1 MNRSIIGNDEQNN
14 DVRDR
19 VEAEFRRLGADFRES
34 ELLAVFIQRKKG
46 ISETEAEQH
55 AAAIHGLVNSAL
67 KMKDLEITLEKPGSA
82 KKLLIDKEYQF
93 ACRVWFSFIKLYVSE
108 LMEDDATNRSSFEK
122 INQLMMLNVATI
134 QVANKS
140 DFVENFQRIIRGTS
154 ELNQEAIEL
163 NQEARSHF
171 KTARVAALP
180 LVVLSA
186 VFLVDVLLLGGVLA
200 ASTLALVTLSIALS
214 LAAGIVAGSI
224 IAGSL
229 FMLSSFSAEDHADK
243 SISSQMDP
251 DCALFGEDKICSSEK
266 DSAAQRTNGFFDGS
280 SPRGVVVQQGVTE
293 KDAAE
298 QHKYSRKR

>member
-1 MNRSIIGNDEQNN
+1 MNRSIMGNVEQNN

-19 VEAEFRRLGADFRES
+19 VKDEFQRLGLDFSKNES
-34 ELLAVFIQRKKG
+34 LAAFIQRKKR
-46 ISETEAEQH
+46 ISETAAEQH

-82 KKLLIDKEYQF
+82 KKLLNNEEYQL
-93 ACRVWFSFIKLYVSE
+93 ACDVWSSFIKSYIFE
-108 LMEDDATNRSSFEK
+108 LKDGPNNLSSFEK
-122 INQLMMLNVATI
+122 INQLMTLNETTI
-134 QVANKS
+134 GVANKD
-140 DFVENFQRIIRGTS
+140 DFCRRIKS
-154 ELNQEAIEL
+154 EADELKREASES

-266 DSAAQRTNGFFDGS
+266 NSAAQRTNGFFDSS
-280 SPRGVVVQQGVTE
+280 SPRGVVVQQDVTE

-298 QHKYSRKR
+298 QHKYSRNQ